1 MRATLFARRGL
12 STACAVASPARLDIM
27 RAMPSMW
34 KRLTEAVRH
43 GVLLERLWA
52 RMIRRPNADLERV
65 LAGVFAEL
73 RDPVVFECG
82 VCNGEDTRRL
92 CRLLDHRFKAYYAF
106 EPDPRNIAYL
116 KEPGRLPPRVELVEA
131 AVGAR
136 DGRAKLFLSN
146 AAGKSGVGK
155 ATSNSSICKPNLD
168 ALKLWVPWS
177 GFEGEAEVPV
187 RSLDSFCRER
197 AIEHVDFLWADVQG
211 AERHLIAGAAEM
223 LPRIRYLYLEQEG
236 YELYEGQWT
245 WRQMR
250 AALSPRFRVACRF
263 PSNVLLRNVAW

>member
-1 MRATLFARRGL
+1 MQ
-12 STACAVASPARLDIM
+12 P
-27 RAMPSMW
+27 MPSPWM
-34 KRLTEAVRH
+34 RFTEALRH

-52 RMIRRPNADLERV
+52 RLVRRPNEDLERV
-65 LAGVFAEL
+65 LAGVFANL

-92 CRLLDHRFKAYYAF
+92 CRLLDQRFKAYYAF

-116 KEPGRLPPRVELVEA
+116 KEPGRLPPSVELVEA
-131 AVGAR
+131 AIGAQ

-146 AAGKSGVGK
+146 AADKPGVGK
-155 ATSNSSICKPNLD
+155 ATSNSSICRPNLET
-168 ALKLWVPWS
+168 LKLWVPWS
-177 GFEGEAEVPV
+177 AFEGEVEVPV
-187 RSLDSFCRER
+187 RSIDSFCREKAVER
-197 AIEHVDFLWADVQG
+197 IDFLWADIQG
-211 AERHLIAGAAEM
+211 AERQLIEGAAGM

-236 YELYEGQWT
+236 YEFYEGQWT

-263 PSNVLLRNVAW
+263 PSNVLLENTIWPCGAP